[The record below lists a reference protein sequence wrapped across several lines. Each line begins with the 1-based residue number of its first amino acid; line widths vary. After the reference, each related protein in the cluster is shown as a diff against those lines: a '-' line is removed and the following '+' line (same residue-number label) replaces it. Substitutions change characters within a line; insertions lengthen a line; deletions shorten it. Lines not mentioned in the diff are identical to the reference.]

1 LDKQPPLTDT
11 WEKGLHPYTPIIRDG
26 KLYGRGGADDGYAIF
41 SSLLAIKV
49 LQKQGVPHGRIVILV
64 EASEESGSPDLPDYV
79 NHLESKIGTPN
90 LIVCLDSGCG
100 NFHQFWLTTSLR
112 GIITGVLSVKILTE
126 GVHSGKGSG
135 IIPSSFRIIRMLLDR
150 IEDVNTGEI
159 KVKELF
165 VDIPD
170 SVNKQI
176 TQSADGMGSETYEEF
191 PFVLGA
197 EPVDKKDIPK
207 LILQR
212 TWHPTLCVTGAEGI
226 PSLELSGNVLRT
238 HTNIKLS
245 IRIPPTADAE
255 KCGKALER
263 ELNRDPPYGAHVSFK
278 TDKGRRGF
286 AAPELHPWLEE
297 SVNKASKAFFGHS
310 VNYIGEGGTIPFM
323 GMLQEKFPKAQF
335 VITGL
340 LGPRSNA
347 HGPNEFLHIDCG
359 KHVTSCVAAVVAD
372 HYSHYHK

>member
-1 LDKQPPLTDT
+1 MTAMPF
-11 WEKGLHPYTPIIRDG
+11 
-26 KLYGRGGADDGYAIF
+26 F

-49 LQKQGVPHGRIVILV
+49 LQKQGIPHGRIVILV

-191 PFVLGA
+191 PFVSGA

-372 HYSHYHK
+372 HYSHFHK